1 MKDVQIQQDHPWS
14 RLIFTIVA
22 GITGDSNDQLRRSLF
37 HLQIKRNHHHHRHQ
51 LALTSFSSSLCST
64 EVPKPQFYPPDCS
77 ANRRNREKESQ
88 FLGSFYEMGSSF
100 QMKRLHPHGF
110 QRHDLVSTSAVT
122 SRTMAAYGL
131 HPAYGFSA
139 NRSIVWCGSSLQ
151 GLATHE
157 ESSISCWRFTFRWTS
172 LSLTELGEHSP
183 LVFAFIP

>member
-1 MKDVQIQQDHPWS
+1 MFYEGCANPAGSSMKPTDLRHCRWNHWG
-14 RLIFTIVA
+14 F
-22 GITGDSNDQLRRSLF
+22 NDQLRRSLF
-37 HLQIKRNHHHHRHQ
+37 HLQIKRNHHHHHHHRHQ

-139 NRSIVWCGSSLQ
+139 NRSIV
-151 GLATHE
+151 
-157 ESSISCWRFTFRWTS
+157 
-172 LSLTELGEHSP
+172 
-183 LVFAFIP
+183 